1 MKKTIFFSIMIVIAI
16 SVYSITFAEPFE
28 EQKKAVQNEI
38 EQSRQELEKIS
49 EEKQKTMEEI
59 TQLGISI
66 SDTQN
71 QIADL
76 ENRISKLNE
85 SIEAKITDIE
95 EKEQLLDERLE
106 AAYMAS
112 GNTYLEALF
121 NGGLLNFVSNYDMIK
136 QIAEYDNTLIDEIK
150 RQKNE
155 LQNSKVEL
163 ANSKAIVLSK
173 QKELEKQK
181 LDRQQKIESL
191 SEEQKAIQQQI
202 EEKEA
207 EIDRINEAVR
217 RATEQAVLNS
227 DGKYV
232 PATMSGGGMAWPT
245 RIEHRVNSVYAPMG
259 RTDTSGYLGT
269 PHKGLDI
276 YAPLN
281 TPVYAAKEGVVV
293 YVNSSGY
300 GGGWGLYVV
309 IYHGN
314 DDNGNPIYTRYAH
327 ACAIADGIQ
336 IGSQVTTDTAIMF
349 AGNTG
354 ASEGAHLHF
363 EVCVGDMYHQ
373 VDPSVYLGVP
383 NARGSY

>member
-1 MKKTIFFSIMIVIAI
+1 MKKTIFFIIMIVVVI
-16 SVYSITFAEPFE
+16 SVYSITHAEPFD

-66 SDTQN
+66 NDTQN
-71 QIADL
+71 QISDL
-76 ENRISKLNE
+76 ENRIVKLNE
-85 SIEAKITDIE
+85 SIDAKIADIE

-106 AAYMAS
+106 AAYMTS

-121 NGGLLNFVSNYDMIK
+121 NGGLFNFVSNYDIIK
-136 QIAEYDNTLIDEIK
+136 QIAEYDNKLISEIK
-150 RQKNE
+150 SQKSE
-155 LQNSKVEL
+155 LENSKVEL
-163 ANSKAIVLSK
+163 SNSKAIIIAK
-173 QKELEKQK
+173 QNELENQK
-181 LDRQQKIESL
+181 LERRQKVETL
-191 SEEQKAIQQQI
+191 TEEQKVIQQQI

-207 EIDRINEAVR
+207 EIVRINEAVR
-217 RATEQAVLNS
+217 KATEQAALNLN
-227 DGKYV
+227 GEYV
-232 PATMSGGGMAWPT
+232 PAVMSGGGMAWPT
-245 RIEHRVNSVYAPMG
+245 RIEHRVNSVYAPAG
-259 RTDTSGYLGT
+259 RTDTSGYHGT

-281 TPVYAAKEGVVV
+281 TPIYAAKEGTVV

-327 ACAIADGIQ
+327 GCAIAEGIQ
-336 IGSQVTTDTAIMF
+336 IGSKVTADTAIMF

-373 VDPSVYLGVP
+373 VDPSVYLGVQ
-383 NARGSY
+383 NTRGSH